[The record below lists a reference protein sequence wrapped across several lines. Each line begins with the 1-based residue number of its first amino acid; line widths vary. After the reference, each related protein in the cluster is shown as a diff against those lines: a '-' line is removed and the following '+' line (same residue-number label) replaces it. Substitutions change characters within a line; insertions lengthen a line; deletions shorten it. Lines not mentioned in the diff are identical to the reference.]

1 MMYVNRRGTLVVWV
15 GMIVMLGA
23 GYGCEALS
31 QRDESAHDQGH
42 DASLEQAGSSV
53 DDEGTAREGSESS
66 VGCEGYEATP
76 SSVILSEHELPE
88 ASGLTI
94 SGINPRV
101 LWSHNDSG
109 SAARVVAI
117 SDEGRV
123 LGAIRLPE
131 MAEDLEDLDEAPCP
145 HRSGRCLWVG
155 DIGDNGRERER
166 LRLWITPEIP
176 VATAFDTVRITD
188 AQIPQHTLMIPFT
201 LEGGPADLEALIV
214 DHLGQEVWFIEK
226 REEGL
231 VRVWALDLTTDDFTA
246 RLSAWLNG
254 DSSELGEVTVPVIT
268 TFDAPGVSVTYG
280 RMVTAADL
288 SPDGQRLLVRVYTGI
303 YEYRFAEPYA
313 FSTLSEVVPLRI
325 AFGPLNEPQG
335 EALSYG
341 WRGEG
346 VWSISESPESAQPLN
361 YFACQARP

>member
-1 MMYVNRRGTLVVWV
+1 MWV
-15 GMIVMLGA
+15 GMVVMLGA
-23 GYGCEALS
+23 GYGCEAS
-31 QRDESAHDQGH
+31 QRGESAYDQ
-42 DASLEQAGSSV
+42 DRAASPEQAGSPV
-53 DDEGTAREGSESS
+53 DDEDAAREGSKTSL
-66 VGCEGYEATP
+66 GCEGYEATP
-76 SSVILSEHELPE
+76 TSVILSEHELPE

-94 SGINPRV
+94 SGMNPRV

-109 SAARVVAI
+109 STARVVAI
-117 SDEGRV
+117 NDEGRV

-188 AQIPQHTLMIPFT
+188 TQIPQHTLMIPFT

-226 REEGL
+226 REEGSA
-231 VRVWALDLTTDDFTA
+231 RVWSLDLTTDDFME
-246 RLSAWLNG
+246 RLDAWLNG
-254 DSSELGEVTVPVIT
+254 ESSDLGEVTAPIIT
-268 TFDAPGVSVTYG
+268 TFDAPGVTVTNG

-288 SPDGQRLLVRVYTGI
+288 SPDGHRLLVRVYTGI

-313 FSTLSEVVPLRI
+313 LSTLSELEPIRI

-346 VWSISESPESAQPLN
+346 VWSISESPDLAQPLN